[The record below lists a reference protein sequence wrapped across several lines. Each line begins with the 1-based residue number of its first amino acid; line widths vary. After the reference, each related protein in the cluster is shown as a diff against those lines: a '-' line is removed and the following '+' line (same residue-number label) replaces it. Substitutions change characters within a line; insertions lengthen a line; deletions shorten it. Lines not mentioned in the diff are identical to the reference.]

1 MEYHFTFVEIPGAY
15 HFGTKSCGMGIFY
28 DDNKDFGAG
37 YYGNAVVPGDD
48 IPIVSVGPFDSLEK
62 ARAEVIKEWE
72 RLMKLH
78 GSERGIEF
86 SEYLSLGLELD
97 GLLEQFP
104 KMQVF
109 GALKVAVKNMKA
121 GKSGRWMILT
131 DMDKYR
137 DGFMEYEE
145 PCNKLREMLIRH
157 KIIDSSGRMIR

>member
-1 MEYHFTFVEIPGAY
+1 MEYHFNYSENHDAY
-15 HFGTKSCGMGIFY
+15 HFGTKNCGMGVFF
-28 DDNKDFGAG
+28 DNNEEFGAG
-37 YYGNAVVPGDD
+37 YYANAVVPGDD
-48 IPIVSVGPFDSLEK
+48 IPIMGVGPFDTADEAK
-62 ARAEVIKEWE
+62 AEVIKEWE

-104 KMQVF
+104 NMQVF

-157 KIIDSSGRMIR
+157 KIIDTSGRMIR